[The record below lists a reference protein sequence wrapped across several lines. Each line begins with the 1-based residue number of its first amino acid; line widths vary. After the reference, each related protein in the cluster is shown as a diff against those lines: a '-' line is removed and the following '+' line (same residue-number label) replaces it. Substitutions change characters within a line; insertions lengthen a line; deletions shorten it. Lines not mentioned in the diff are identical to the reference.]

1 MVHALLLALNALV
14 QWPNPALILVG
25 GLVGTIA
32 GMIPGLGGAVVVALM
47 IPLTFSMTPIATMF
61 LLLTAQGGVSQ
72 AGAVTG
78 ILVGMP
84 GSSVNAA
91 TVLDGHELAKQG
103 KAGVAIAASAVA
115 SALGLY
121 LGVAVLAASIPV
133 LLRLLLL
140 LGPPEFFMMTFMGL
154 AIIALVGEGSLLGN
168 LISGTLGLLLSM
180 IGYVTVSGGHRFTFG
195 SSYLWDGLGLVPL
208 FIGLFAV
215 SGAVE
220 LLLRNTQV
228 AWIEQSSASQLW
240 EGVCAVFRNWGVL
253 LQSSALGIVVGMI
266 PGVGGA
272 VTNVLAYGVARHTSK
287 HPESFGRGNIVGV
300 IAPEAAS
307 DSKDGGGLMP
317 TITLGIP
324 TSESMAVLLAV
335 FVLHGIV
342 PGRGLLTNHL
352 PVVWAMILALV
363 AGSTFSSIITMCFA
377 NLLIKLTQVPVQI
390 YAPAMLCLS
399 LIGAYATNQNPLDV
413 LLALGFGVVGYAMI
427 HCGYSRIAL
436 VLGFMLGKRTEES
449 FWQAVQIAR
458 GSYTVFFARPISLG
472 LAVIIV
478 IALTYP
484 LVRRAWTAYRRRA

>member
-103 KAGVAIAASAVA
+103 KAWRRDRGIRGCLGAWALSRCRRAGSVDSGAAAPPASARPA
-115 SALGLY
+115 
-121 LGVAVLAASIPV
+121 PV
-133 LLRLLLL
+133 LHDDVH
-140 LGPPEFFMMTFMGL
+140 GPGDV
-154 AIIALVGEGSLLGN
+154 IALVEEGSLLGN
-168 LISGTLGLLLSM
+168 LISGTLGLLLDL
-180 IGYVTVSGGHRFTFG
+180 IGYVTVSGGQQLAFG

-220 LLLRNTQV
+220 LLPCNTQV

-253 LQSSALGIVVGMI
+253 LQSSALGIVVGI
-266 PGVGGA
+266 N
-272 VTNVLAYGVARHTSK
+272 TR
-287 HPESFGRGNIVGV
+287 
-300 IAPEAAS
+300 
-307 DSKDGGGLMP
+307 
-317 TITLGIP
+317 
-324 TSESMAVLLAV
+324 
-335 FVLHGIV
+335 
-342 PGRGLLTNHL
+342 
-352 PVVWAMILALV
+352 
-363 AGSTFSSIITMCFA
+363 C
-377 NLLIKLTQVPVQI
+377 
-390 YAPAMLCLS
+390 
-399 LIGAYATNQNPLDV
+399 
-413 LLALGFGVVGYAMI
+413 
-427 HCGYSRIAL
+427 
-436 VLGFMLGKRTEES
+436 
-449 FWQAVQIAR
+449 
-458 GSYTVFFARPISLG
+458 
-472 LAVIIV
+472 
-478 IALTYP
+478 
-484 LVRRAWTAYRRRA
+484 RRRGDERPRLWRRPPHFETSGIIWPRQHRRSDRTRGCE

>member
-180 IGYVTVSGGHRFTFG
+180 IGYVTVSGGQRFTFG

-307 DSKDGGGLMP
+307 DSR
-317 TITLGIP
+317 T
-324 TSESMAVLLAV
+324 AV
-335 FVLHGIV
+335 G
-342 PGRGLLTNHL
+342 
-352 PVVWAMILALV
+352 
-363 AGSTFSSIITMCFA
+363 
-377 NLLIKLTQVPVQI
+377 
-390 YAPAMLCLS
+390 
-399 LIGAYATNQNPLDV
+399 
-413 LLALGFGVVGYAMI
+413 
-427 HCGYSRIAL
+427 
-436 VLGFMLGKRTEES
+436 
-449 FWQAVQIAR
+449 
-458 GSYTVFFARPISLG
+458 
-472 LAVIIV
+472 
-478 IALTYP
+478 
-484 LVRRAWTAYRRRA
+484 